1 MKSTMRISHE
11 AIYQW
16 IYEQITKGSDVY
28 KYLVRGAKK
37 RRKRANRRHSRCKIP
52 NRVSIHDRP
61 EEIEQRQTMGHW
73 EGDTV
78 VGKGRSGYIVTL
90 VERKSY
96 YLAAS
101 LMENKKPET
110 CNRAILEAFGDI
122 ENELIKTITFDNG
135 TEFYQHSILVE
146 ALECSTYFAD
156 PYSSWQRGRNEHT
169 NGILRRFFPKDC
181 DFSNISQNEVD
192 EAVRKIN
199 NRPRKSLDYRTP
211 YEVFLTLPLH
221 FKLEVGLAS
230 ILTCNSVRKF
240 CGPFFNLAVV
250 YIVSL
255 RYFNQFFYNETCEYP
270 QFRVVHFTRKAFI
283 VEGVYVET
291 QWVETA
297 SHLSAVFFC
306 VFPQGYADCER
317 GSWDPREGVSEF

>member
-1 MKSTMRISHE
+1 MMSYEQLNEAERKVIKKKLVEGKSLREIGRFLSRAPSTIKRELDRNRSSFWYNPHEAQKKAESRKKNAKKRLIDTNPELKEYILNELKDRKSPDIIAGRLKLMKSTMRVSHE
-11 AIYQW
+11 TIYQW

-78 VGKGRSGYIVTL
+78 VGKGRSGYIATL

-122 ENELIKTITFDNG
+122 ENELIKTITFDNR

-199 NRPRKSLDYRTP
+199 NRPRKSLGYRTP
-211 YEVFLTLPLH
+211 YEVF
-221 FKLEVGLAS
+221 
-230 ILTCNSVRKF
+230 
-240 CGPFFNLAVV
+240 FNLAVA
-250 YIVSL
+250 L
-255 RYFNQFFYNETCEYP
+255 QT
-270 QFRVVHFTRKAFI
+270 
-283 VEGVYVET
+283 
-291 QWVETA
+291 
-297 SHLSAVFFC
+297 
-306 VFPQGYADCER
+306 
-317 GSWDPREGVSEF
+317 